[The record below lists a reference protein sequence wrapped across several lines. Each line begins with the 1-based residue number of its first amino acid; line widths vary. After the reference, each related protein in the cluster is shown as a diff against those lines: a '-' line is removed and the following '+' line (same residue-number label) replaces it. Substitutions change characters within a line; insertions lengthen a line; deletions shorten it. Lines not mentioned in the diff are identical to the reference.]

1 LGRTFPFS
9 LKSAKRLSLKEKFGG
24 GIMNRLI
31 KLAWLAL
38 LMCLPAMARAEWK
51 QATTTNFVVYSE
63 GGETQLREFAV
74 KLEKFN
80 FVLRAYH
87 GVTAPLSPI
96 KLKVYLFP
104 NTAAVG
110 KMAGGDGVA
119 GYYISRARG
128 LMMVGSRS
136 RPQGAVNPRNG
147 PDYVDID
154 SESILLHEYTHH
166 FMYQYFPA
174 TYPTWYSEGFAEF
187 WGATNI
193 LPGDIVEVGLP
204 VDYRYGSFQMNRW
217 LPIRKLLTAQ
227 SYADVPE
234 LDLLYAEGW
243 LLVRSAFDDPKQS
256 KQLQAYLKSI
266 NGGASYEQAMKDAFD
281 DVGALDSKLRGYA
294 GKSRF
299 QVLRLPF
306 KKIDVG
312 PMTVGPVSPAENA
325 MMELSIELG
334 QGILKRESAEFAGKV
349 RSAARRFA
357 DDPFALALLSEA
369 ERLAGNRDA
378 AAAAAD
384 RLLAAAPDDPR
395 GLLQKALAEMDRLKA
410 ASSRDTKA
418 WNSARQYLV
427 RASKVAP
434 NDPLVLEAYYDSYAS
449 QGLLPPDPA
458 QAALYQAHELAP
470 SDGDLRYKVAADFEK
485 RDMIREA
492 IAIIRPVAY
501 VLPHRKNESVKE
513 KKRREEREE
522 KYRGAGEVKRET
534 AREML
539 ARLEG
544 RLTPKKGG

>member
-1 LGRTFPFS
+1 
-9 LKSAKRLSLKEKFGG
+9 
-24 GIMNRLI
+24 MNRLI
-31 KLAWLAL
+31 GLAWLAL
-38 LMCLPAMARAEWK
+38 LLCVPAAASAEWK
-51 QATTTNFVVYSE
+51 EATTTNFIVYSE
-63 GGETQLREFAV
+63 GGEAQLREFAT

-80 FVLRAYH
+80 YVLRTYH
-87 GVTAPLSPI
+87 GVTAPPSPV

-104 NTAAVG
+104 NIAAVG

-193 LPGDIVEVGLP
+193 LPNDVVEVGQP
-204 VDYRYGSFQMNRW
+204 VNYRYGSFEMGRW

-234 LDLLYAEGW
+234 LDLLYAQGW
-243 LLVRSAFDDPKQS
+243 LLVRSAFDDPKQR
-256 KQLQAYLKSI
+256 KQLQAYLKAI
-266 NGGASYEQAMKDAFD
+266 NRGASYEQAMKESFD
-281 DVGALDSKLRGYA
+281 DVGALDDKLHEYA

-299 QVLRLPF
+299 QVMRLPF
-306 KKIDVG
+306 KKIEVG
-312 PMTVGPVSPAENA
+312 PIAVRSVTPAEDS
-325 MMELSIELG
+325 MMELSIELA
-334 QGILKRESAEFAGKV
+334 QGILKREAVEFAGKV
-349 RSAARRFA
+349 RSAARRFP
-357 DDPFALALLSEA
+357 DDPFALSLLSEA

-384 RLLAAAPDDPR
+384 RLLAAAPGDPR
-395 GLLQKALAEMDRLKA
+395 GLLQKALAEMERLKA
-410 ASSRDTKA
+410 ASSRDAPA
-418 WNSARQYLV
+418 WNAARQYLV
-427 RASKVAP
+427 RASKAAP
-434 NDPLVLEAYYDSYAS
+434 NDPLILEAYYDSYAG
-449 QGLLPPDPA
+449 QGIMPPEPA
-458 QAALYQAHELAP
+458 QAVLYKAHELAP
-470 SDGDLRYKVAADFEK
+470 SDSDLRYKLALDFER
-485 RDMIREA
+485 RDMIQEA

-501 VLPHRKNESVKE
+501 VLPHRKGESAKE

-522 KYRGAGEVKRET
+522 KYRGAGEAKRET

-539 ARLEG
+539 TRLEG
-544 RLTPKKGG
+544 KLAKKGG

>member
-1 LGRTFPFS
+1 M
-9 LKSAKRLSLKEKFGG
+9 
-24 GIMNRLI
+24 MNRLI

-38 LMCLPAMARAEWK
+38 LMCIPAAASAEWK
-51 QATTTNFVVYSE
+51 EATTTNFVVYSE
-63 GGETQLREFAV
+63 GGEAQLREFAT

-80 FVLRAYH
+80 YVLRAYH
-87 GVTAPLSPI
+87 GVTAPPSPI

-104 NTAAVG
+104 DIGAVG

-136 RPQGAVNPRNG
+136 RPQGAINPLSG
-147 PDYVDID
+147 PDRVDID

-193 LPGDIVEVGLP
+193 LPNDVVEVGQP
-204 VDYRYGSFQMNRW
+204 VNYRYGSFEMNRW

-243 LLVRSAFDDPKQS
+243 LLVRSVFDDPKQR
-256 KQLQAYLKSI
+256 KQLQAYLKAI
-266 NGGASYEQAMKDAFD
+266 NDGAPYEQAMKAAFD
-281 DVGALDSKLRGYA
+281 DVGALDSKLHEYA

-306 KKIDVG
+306 KKIEVG
-312 PMTVGPVSPAENA
+312 PIAVRSVTPAENA

-334 QGILKRESAEFAGKV
+334 QGILKREAAEFAGKV
-349 RSAARRFA
+349 RSSAKRFP

-384 RLLAAAPDDPR
+384 RLLAAAPNDPR
-395 GLLQKALAEMDRLKA
+395 GLLQKALAEIERLKA
-410 ASSRDTKA
+410 ASSKDAAA
-418 WNSARQYLV
+418 WNAARQYLA

-434 NDPLVLEAYYDSYAS
+434 NDPLVLEAYYDSYAG
-449 QGLLPPDPA
+449 QGIMPPEPA
-458 QAALYQAHELAP
+458 QAVLYKAHELAP
-470 SDGDLRYKVAADFEK
+470 SDDDLRYKLAADFEK
-485 RDMIREA
+485 RDMIPEA
-492 IAIIRPVAY
+492 IAMIRPVAY
-501 VLPHRKNESVKE
+501 VLPHRKGESAKE

-522 KYRGAGEVKRET
+522 KFRGAGEVKRET

-544 RLTPKKGG
+544 KLAAKKGG

>member
-1 LGRTFPFS
+1 
-9 LKSAKRLSLKEKFGG
+9 
-24 GIMNRLI
+24 MNRLI

-38 LMCLPAMARAEWK
+38 LMCLPATAAWADWKEARTA
-51 QATTTNFVVYSE
+51 NFIVYSE
-63 GGETQLREFAV
+63 GGEAQLREFAT

-80 FVLRAYH
+80 YVLRAYH
-87 GVTAPLSPI
+87 GVTAPPSPI

-104 NTAAVG
+104 SVAAVG

-119 GYYISRARG
+119 GYYIPRARG

-136 RPQGAVNPRNG
+136 RQPGAVNVRNG

-193 LPGDIVEVGLP
+193 LPNDVVEVGQP
-204 VDYRYGSFQMNRW
+204 VNYRYGSFEMNRW

-243 LLVRSAFDDPKQS
+243 LLVRSAFDDPKQRR
-256 KQLQAYLKSI
+256 QLQAYLKAI
-266 NGGASYEQAMKDAFD
+266 NGGTPYEQAMKEAFD
-281 DVGALDSKLRGYA
+281 DVDGLNGQLYDYA

-312 PMTVGPVSPAENA
+312 TIAVRPVSPAENA
-325 MMELSIELG
+325 MMELGIELG
-334 QGILKRESAEFAGKV
+334 QGILKREAAEFAGKV
-349 RSAARRFA
+349 RSAAKRFP
-357 DDPFALALLSEA
+357 DDPSALALLSEA

-384 RLLAAAPDDPR
+384 RLVAAAPNDPR
-395 GLLQKALAEMDRLKA
+395 GLLHKALVEIERLKA
-410 ASSRDTKA
+410 ASSRDPEA
-418 WNSARQYLV
+418 WTAARQYLV
-427 RASKVAP
+427 RASKAAP

-449 QGLLPPDPA
+449 QGILPPEPA
-458 QAALYQAHELAP
+458 QAALYKAHELAP
-470 SDGDLRYKVAADFEK
+470 SDDDLRYKLAADFEK
-485 RDMIREA
+485 REMIPEA

-501 VLPHRKNESVKE
+501 VLPHRKGESAKE

-539 ARLEG
+539 TRLEG
-544 RLTPKKGG
+544 KLAAKKG

>member
-1 LGRTFPFS
+1 M
-9 LKSAKRLSLKEKFGG
+9 
-24 GIMNRLI
+24 MNRLI

-38 LMCLPAMARAEWK
+38 LACVPAAANAEWK
-51 QATTTNFVVYSE
+51 EATTTNFVVYSE
-63 GGETQLREFAV
+63 GGEAQLRDFAT

-80 FVLRAYH
+80 FVLRTYH
-87 GVTAPLSPI
+87 GVTAPPSPI
-96 KLKVYLFP
+96 RLKVYLFP
-104 NTAAVG
+104 NIGAVG

-128 LMMVGSRS
+128 LLMVGARS
-136 RPQGAVNPRNG
+136 RQPGAVNPRNG

-193 LPGDIVEVGLP
+193 LPNDVVEVGQP
-204 VDYRYGSFQMNRW
+204 VNYRYGSFEMNRW
-217 LPIRKLLTAQ
+217 LPIRQLLTAQ

-243 LLVRSAFDDPKQS
+243 LLVRSAFEDARQR

-266 NGGASYEQAMKDAFD
+266 NGGASYEQAMKDSFD
-281 DVGALDSKLRGYA
+281 DVAALDNSLHSYA

-306 KKIDVG
+306 KKIEVG
-312 PMTVGPVSPAENA
+312 PMAVRTVTPAEDA
-325 MMELSIELG
+325 MMELAIELG
-334 QGILKRESAEFAGKV
+334 QGILKREAAEFAGKV
-349 RSAARRFA
+349 RSAAKRFP

-384 RLLAAAPDDPR
+384 RLLAAAPNDPR
-395 GLLQKALAEMDRLKA
+395 GLLHKALAEMERLKA
-410 ASSRDTKA
+410 ASARDATG
-418 WNSARQYLV
+418 WNAARQYLI
-427 RASKVAP
+427 RASKLAP
-434 NDPLVLEAYYDSYAS
+434 NDPLVLEAYYDSYAG
-449 QGLLPPDPA
+449 QGIMPPEAA
-458 QAALYQAHELAP
+458 QAVLYKAHELAP
-470 SDGDLRYKVAADFEK
+470 SDSDLRYKLAADFEK
-485 RDMIREA
+485 RDMVEDA

-501 VLPHRKNESVKE
+501 VLPHRKGESAKE

-539 ARLEG
+539 ARLEA
-544 RLTPKKGG
+544 RLAKKKG

>member
-1 LGRTFPFS
+1 M
-9 LKSAKRLSLKEKFGG
+9 
-24 GIMNRLI
+24 MNRLI

-38 LMCLPAMARAEWK
+38 LACLPAAARAEWK
-51 QATTTNFVVYSE
+51 EATTNNFIVYSE
-63 GGETQLREFAV
+63 GGEAQLREFAA

-80 FVLRAYH
+80 YVLRAYH
-87 GVTAPLSPI
+87 SVTAPPSPI
-96 KLKVYLFP
+96 RLKVYLFP
-104 NTAAVG
+104 NVAAVG

-128 LMMVGSRS
+128 LMMVGSRN

-193 LPGDIVEVGLP
+193 LEGDVVEVGQP
-204 VDYRYGSFQMNRW
+204 VNYRYGSFQMNRW
-217 LPIRKLLTAQ
+217 LPLRKLLTAQ
-227 SYADVPE
+227 SYADVPD

-243 LLVRSAFDDPKQS
+243 LLVRSAFDDARQRR
-256 KQLQAYLKSI
+256 QLQAYLKAI
-266 NGGASYEQAMKDAFD
+266 NGGASYEQAMKDSFE
-281 DVGALDSKLRGYA
+281 DVDALNDRLYDYA

-306 KKIDVG
+306 KKIETG
-312 PMTVGPVSPAENA
+312 PIAVRTVSPAENA
-325 MMELSIELG
+325 MMELSIELA
-334 QGILKRESAEFAGKV
+334 QGILKREATEFAGKV
-349 RSAARRFA
+349 RGAARRFP

-384 RLLAAAPDDPR
+384 RILAAAPNDPR

-410 ASSRDTKA
+410 ASSKDAKA
-418 WNSARQYLV
+418 WNAARQYLV
-427 RASKVAP
+427 RASKAAP
-434 NDPLVLEAYYDSYAS
+434 NDPLVLEAYYDSYAG
-449 QGLLPPDPA
+449 QGVLPPEQA
-458 QAALYQAHELAP
+458 QAVLYKAHELAP
-470 SDGDLRYKVAADFEK
+470 SDSDLRYKVALDFER
-485 RDMIREA
+485 RDMIPEA
-492 IAIIRPVAY
+492 VAIIRPVAY
-501 VLPHRKNESVKE
+501 VLPHRNGESAKE

-522 KYRGAGEVKRET
+522 KYRAAGEVKRET

-539 ARLEG
+539 TRLEG
-544 RLTPKKGG
+544 KLKKG

>member
-1 LGRTFPFS
+1 
-9 LKSAKRLSLKEKFGG
+9 
-24 GIMNRLI
+24 MNRLI

-38 LMCLPAMARAEWK
+38 LMCLPGAARADWK
-51 QATTTNFVVYSE
+51 QATTTNFIVYSE
-63 GGETQLREFAV
+63 GGEAQLREFAA

-87 GVTAPLSPI
+87 GVTAPPSPI

-119 GYYISRARG
+119 GYYIPRARG
-128 LMMVGSRS
+128 LIMVGSRS
-136 RPQGAVNPRNG
+136 RPQGAINPRSG

-166 FMYQYFPA
+166 FMFQYFPA

-193 LPGDIVEVGLP
+193 LPNDVVEVGQP
-204 VDYRYGSFQMNRW
+204 VNYRYASFFDNRW

-243 LLVRSAFDDPKQS
+243 LLVRSAFEDSKQG

-266 NGGASYEQAMKDAFD
+266 NGGASYEQAMNAAFD
-281 DVGALDSKLRGYA
+281 DVGALDGKLHTYV
-294 GKSRF
+294 GKSKF

-312 PMTVGPVSPAENA
+312 SIDVRSASPAEDA
-325 MMELSIELG
+325 MMELSIELS
-334 QGILKRESAEFAGKV
+334 QGILKREAAEFAGKV
-349 RSAARRFA
+349 RSAAGRFPNDA
-357 DDPFALALLSEA
+357 FALALLSEA

-384 RLLAAAPDDPR
+384 RILAAAPDDPR
-395 GLLQKALAEMDRLKA
+395 GLLQKALAEMERLKA
-410 ASSRDTKA
+410 ASSKDAKA

-427 RASKVAP
+427 RASRVAP
-434 NDPLVLEAYYDSYAS
+434 NDPLVLEAYYDSYAG
-449 QGLLPPDPA
+449 QGILPPEPA
-458 QAALYQAHELAP
+458 QAALYKAHELAP
-470 SDGDLRYKVAADFEK
+470 SDADLRYKVAADFEK

-492 IAIIRPVAY
+492 ITIIRPVAY
-501 VLPHRKNESVKE
+501 VLPHRKGESAKE

-544 RLTPKKGG
+544 KLAKKS